1 MLMTTLLLAAQ
12 IGAAA
17 PASAPSPAYA
27 ALVSPAASTRYAFQY
42 GCLAA
47 RRAGTTIEALN
58 NPYIRVQSFKGPVL
72 RSYRMTGA
80 GTVYLVDGAGCH
92 LQVSHGDSAKL
103 REAVLDA
110 LAADG
115 PLVPVA
121 SPSPSDVSTD
131 EERTE
136 VYCLSIA
143 GRPTALTLRTA
154 LKRQQPRLLAH
165 LGDGGGLCAGQAPLS
180 RIPDSR

>member
-1 MLMTTLLLAAQ
+1 MLTSLLLAAQ

-17 PASAPSPAYA
+17 PTPAYA
-27 ALVSPAASTRYAFQY
+27 ALVSPTASTRYAFQY

-47 RRAGTTIEALN
+47 RRAGTCIEALN

-92 LQVSHGDSAKL
+92 LQVSHGDGAKL
-103 REAVLDA
+103 RQAVLDT

-115 PLVPVA
+115 PLVSVS
-121 SPSPSDVSTD
+121 SPSPSYDSTE

-136 VYCLSIA
+136 IYCFSMA
-143 GRPTALTLRTA
+143 GRPTALTLTTA
-154 LKRQQPRLLAH
+154 LKRRRPSLSAH
-165 LGDGGGLCAGQAPLS
+165 LGDGGQICRDAAPLS